1 MDELEELKRRKVDA
15 YKKQFN
21 NQLKFQQQVEMLE
34 NAIKQRLTR
43 EAVERYSN
51 LKAAHPEKAIQ
62 LLTVLARIAEQHGQV
77 SDDMLKEILMQMSPE
92 RRETKIRKI

>member
-1 MDELEELKRRKVDA
+1 MDELEELKRRKIDA

-34 NAIKQRLTR
+34 NAIKQRLTK

-62 LLTVLARIAEQHGQV
+62 LLTVLAQVAEQHGQI
-77 SDDMLKEILMQMSPE
+77 SDEMLKEILMQMSSQ
-92 RRETKIRKI
+92 KYQG

>member
-1 MDELEELKRRKVDA
+1 MDELEELKRRKIDT

-62 LLTVLARIAEQHGQV
+62 LLTVLAQVAEQHGQI
-77 SDDMLKEILMQMSPE
+77 DDEMLKEILMQMSPE

>member
-92 RRETKIRKI
+92 RRETKIRKV

>member
-1 MDELEELKRRKVDA
+1 MDELEELKQRKIDA

-21 NQLKFQQQVEMLE
+21 NQLKFQQQVDLLE
-34 NAIKQRLTR
+34 TAIKQRLTR

-62 LLTVLARIAEQHGQV
+62 LLTVLAQIAEQHGQI

-92 RRETKIRKI
+92 KRETKIRKV